1 MVKVIRLTEQDLSK
15 MIKKSL
21 ANIMNEDVLGDN
33 WQEREDDDVLNNYEP
48 FEDQEGDDLDSHDWG
63 VSGEDNIDPTEYDSD
78 DYDQDEF
85 GYDEYDD
92 DYEDHFVEA
101 GSEDCT
107 LQSVVLDGDNLKVT
121 ITEFGEDKELIFVK
135 Q

>member
-1 MVKVIRLTEQDLSK
+1 MEKIIRLTEQDLSS

-78 DYDQDEF
+78 DYDQDE
-85 GYDEYDD
+85 YDSEEYDSEEYDD
-92 DYEDHFVEA
+92 DDDFD
-101 GSEDCT
+101 SEDYD
-107 LQSVVLDGDNLKVT
+107 SEEYYDEP
-121 ITEFGEDKELIFVK
+121 IEYDK
-135 Q
+135 

>member
-48 FEDQEGDDLDSHDWG
+48 FEDQDGDDLDSHDWG

-85 GYDEYDD
+85 GDDEYDD
-92 DYEDHFVEA
+92 DYDQDEYDDDYDQDEYDD
-101 GSEDCT
+101 EPIEYD
-107 LQSVVLDGDNLKVT
+107 
-121 ITEFGEDKELIFVK
+121 E
-135 Q
+135 

>member
-1 MVKVIRLTEQDLSK
+1 MEKIIRLTEQDLSS

-33 WQEREDDDVLNNYEP
+33 WKEREDDDVLNNYEP
-48 FEDQEGDDLDSHDWG
+48 FEDQYGDELDSHDWG

-85 GYDEYDD
+85 GYDDYDD
-92 DYEDHFVEA
+92 DYDQ
-101 GSEDCT
+101 D
-107 LQSVVLDGDNLKVT
+107 
-121 ITEFGEDKELIFVK
+121 EFGYDEYDDEPIEYDE
-135 Q
+135 

>member
-33 WQEREDDDVLNNYEP
+33 WQERDDDDVLNNYEP

-63 VSGEDNIDPTEYDSD
+63 VSGDGDIYPTEYDSD

-92 DYEDHFVEA
+92 DYDQ
-101 GSEDCT
+101 D
-107 LQSVVLDGDNLKVT
+107 
-121 ITEFGEDKELIFVK
+121 EFGYDEYDDEPIEYDE
-135 Q
+135 

>member
-33 WQEREDDDVLNNYEP
+33 WQEREEDDVLNNYEP
-48 FEDQEGDDLDSHDWG
+48 FEDQEVDDLDSHDWG

-78 DYDQDEF
+78 YYYQDEIGYDDYDDDYDQDEF

-92 DYEDHFVEA
+92 EPIEYDE
-101 GSEDCT
+101 
-107 LQSVVLDGDNLKVT
+107 
-121 ITEFGEDKELIFVK
+121 
-135 Q
+135 